1 MPKLGSRRLFA
12 RLLTLFGETTREI
25 GILIVVFAPL
35 ESYLRGPAPPFRDVY
50 WLVAFGLLAIVVGIT
65 MEVFAEKI
73 V

>member
-1 MPKLGSRRLFA
+1 MLKPDSRRVFA
-12 RLLTLFGETTREI
+12 KLLTLLGETTREI

-35 ESYLRGPAPPFRDVY
+35 EFYLRGPAPQFRSVY
-50 WLVAFGLLAIVVGIT
+50 WLVAFGLLAIGVGIT